1 LPKKIQL
8 SKLNIMERKN
18 ILIATKTYPSIS
30 TKYRETVCTAGV
42 ILDDEEK
49 PLKWVR
55 IYPIRFRQLDFDRRY
70 PRWSI
75 ISAKI
80 ERYDKDYRLESFRI
94 DDESIEVVKK
104 IDTSNNWSERKK
116 LVLPLQFRSIRDIEN
131 QDKSLGIIKPRIIKK
146 YFCKKTTR
154 EWSPKQQAVIDQLD
168 LFEPTIELEKIPY
181 QFGYNFIDEDGDEH
195 RYTISDWEIQELY
208 RKCRNKSQGLTP
220 LAKEEDA
227 LEKVKQK
234 LEAEFL
240 GNKDLYFIVGN
251 LKNHKK
257 SFMIIGLFY
266 PPIVSQLT
274 LF

>member
-1 LPKKIQL
+1 
-8 SKLNIMERKN
+8 MERKK

-30 TKYRETVCTAGV
+30 TRYRETVCTAGV

-49 PLKWVR
+49 PLQWVR

-80 ERYDKDYRLESFRI
+80 ERNDKDYRLESFRI

-104 IDTSNNWSERKK
+104 INTTNNWSDRKK
-116 LVLPLQFRSIRDIEN
+116 LVLPLQFRSIRDIQN
-131 QDKSLGIIKPRIIKK
+131 QDKSLGIIKPRTIQN
-146 YFCKKTTR
+146 YFCKKTAR

-168 LFEPTIELEKIPY
+168 LFEPTIDLEKIPY
-181 QFGYNFIDEDGDEH
+181 SFGYHFIDEDGEEH

-208 RKCRNKSQGLTP
+208 RKCRDKSPSLTP
-220 LAKEEDA
+220 LAKEQDA
-227 LEKVKQK
+227 LQKVRQK
-234 LEAEFL
+234 LEVEFL
-240 GNKDLYFIVGN
+240 DNKDLYFIVGN

-266 PPIVSQLT
+266 PPIVSQLN
-274 LF
+274 LFEF